1 MPAAK
6 KGQVLPPNHDW
17 RTSDE
22 DEIERR
28 RLRAREEKF
37 RFENLDPRH
46 PICSNFRVHSPSA
59 QEYEVEVRDPLQ
71 RIAICSCID
80 FRVNGLGTCKH
91 IEGLWMH
98 LRRRVGA
105 AWAEAQVSGSSRF
118 EVVPDF
124 AMDRLRLLRPPGRRM
139 SALLRRWFNDE
150 GLMLAEVDP
159 VEATQGMKHLATTRL
174 PDLRVS
180 LEVERWLDHRR
191 RRQEQVELRREYE
204 LKVQSGEW
212 PAHETLVPLFPYQ
225 RDGMLHLAFTERAL
239 LADEMGLGKTIQAIA
254 ACALLHRL
262 GRARRVLVVTPAS
275 LKAEWEEQIR
285 RFTALPCH
293 LVYGGHH
300 KRVQWLRNLLSP
312 PHVTPTSED
321 PFFVIMNYE
330 QVVSNLPEVN
340 AMLKPDVVV
349 LDEAQRIKNWN
360 TKVARTIKKLKS
372 RYAFILTGTPIEN
385 RIDELRS
392 LVDFLDPAVLGPLF
406 RFNREFYRFDD
417 RGRPTG
423 YQNLDVLHRRIQ
435 PLLLRRRKAEI
446 ETELPPRTDE
456 FRFVKM
462 ADTQRRAYATHEQ
475 EVMRLVTTSE
485 RRPLTESEQERM
497 LLELGM
503 MRMTCDT
510 PYILDSKNRVCPK
523 LAELIPIL
531 ENCRDNDLQLIVFSE
546 WERML
551 ELVRDVCDERG
562 IGYAWH
568 TGSVPQQK
576 RRGEILRFK
585 QDPRCRA
592 FLSTDAGATGL
603 NLQNASVVVH
613 CDLPWNP
620 ARLDQRTARAWR
632 KHQTRNVT
640 VIHLIAEDTIEH
652 RMLETLAVKRTVAE
666 SVLDQGGAVKEL
678 ELRSGRKAAMERVKN
693 LVGESKGAARAGT
706 GATQEEKPMSA
717 PDDSPQEADK
727 DLYRKDPAA
736 AFARAACDLLGSC
749 IVNCEERFPSDG
761 RPSSILFVVRGDQV
775 LIRDRL
781 SDFRAEFLGAHGDE
795 WVSSNEDRSPVRFQV
810 IDESTHE
817 TMQRLIEAGLLAS
830 TVKFARPLVGAA
842 LEESATPSL
851 TAEEKAAVQ
860 SGGQQASRLV
870 RRARVLG
877 EAGFDDECRASL
889 EEAVMALSK
898 SLAIRGRLP
907 VPENLAAVIAPPFA
921 RVWGAGLAAV
931 APFVRR
937 EATGWGSFAGAL
949 EEQLA
954 ALAQGD
960 QEPNA

>member
-6 KGQVLPPNHDW
+6 KGRILPPTHDW

-22 DEIERR
+22 DEVERR

-37 RFENLDPRH
+37 RFENLDRRH
-46 PICSNFRVHSPSA
+46 PICSNVRVYSPSA
-59 QEYEVEVRDPLQ
+59 QEYVVEVRDP
-71 RIAICSCID
+71 RTRVAICSCID
-80 FRVNGLGTCKH
+80 FRINGLGTCKH
-91 IEGLWMH
+91 IEGLWLH
-98 LRRRVGA
+98 LRRRAGA
-105 AWAEAQVSGSSRF
+105 AWAEAQDAELYRF
-118 EVVPDF
+118 EVVPDPV
-124 AMDRLRLLRPPGRRM
+124 ADRLKLQMPPGRRVP
-139 SALLRRWFNDE
+139 APLRRWFGADGWLVENS
-150 GLMLAEVDP
+150 DP
-159 VEATQGMKHLATTRL
+159 EAAAKAFKVLGATNL
-174 PDLRVS
+174 PELRVS
-180 LEVERWLDHRR
+180 LEADWWLDLHR
-191 RRQEQVELRREYE
+191 RRQERIDLRREYE

-262 GRARRVLVVTPAS
+262 GKVRRVLVVTPAS

-293 LVYGGHH
+293 LVFGGHH
-300 KRVQWLRNLLSP
+300 QRVKWLRGLLSP
-312 PHVTPTSED
+312 PHATPTSED

-330 QVVSNLPEVN
+330 QVVSNLPEID
-340 AMLKPDVVV
+340 ALLKPDVVV

-372 RYAFILTGTPIEN
+372 RYAFVLTGTPIEN

-462 ADTQRRAYATHEQ
+462 TDTQRRAYATHEQ
-475 EVMRLVTTSE
+475 EVMRLVTISE
-485 RRPLTESEQERM
+485 RRPLTEREQERM

-503 MRMTCDT
+503 MRMVCDT
-510 PYILDSKNRVCPK
+510 PYILDAKDRACPK
-523 LAELIPIL
+523 LAELAPVL

-551 ELVRDVCDERG
+551 ELVRELCDELK

-585 QDPRCRA
+585 QDPKCRV

-640 VIHLIAEDTIEH
+640 VIHLIAEGTIEN

-678 ELRSGRKAAMERVKN
+678 ELRSGRKAAMQRVKE
-693 LVGESKGAARAGT
+693 LVGESTEVPRSAQGGT
-706 GATQEEKPMSA
+706 KADESSVSADESRRKAEE
-717 PDDSPQEADK
+717 
-727 DLYRKDPAA
+727 DLYRLDPAA
-736 AFARAACDLLGSC
+736 AFARAACELLGSR
-749 IVNCEERFPSDG
+749 VVTCEERFPSDG
-761 RPSSILFVVRGDQV
+761 RSSLILFVVQGDQV

-781 SDFRAEFLGAHGDE
+781 SDFHAEFLGAHGE
-795 WVSSNEDRSPVRFQV
+795 AWETSSGENSPIRFQV
-810 IDESTHE
+810 IDESTHD
-817 TMQRLIEAGLLAS
+817 TMQRLVDAGLLAS
-830 TVKFARPLVGAA
+830 TVKFARPLMSGAQ
-842 LEESATPSL
+842 EEPSTKPL
-851 TAEEKAAVQ
+851 TAEEQAAVQ
-860 SGGQQASRLV
+860 SGCQQASRLL

-877 EAGFDDECRASL
+877 EAGFDEECRASL
-889 EEAVMALSK
+889 EEAVIALSK

-907 VPENLAAVIAPPFA
+907 VPENVASVIAPPFA
-921 RVWGAGLAAV
+921 RVWEDGLSAV
-931 APFVRR
+931 AQFVRR
-937 EATGWGSFAGAL
+937 EGNGWDSFAGVL
-949 EEQLA
+949 EARLKANQSES
-954 ALAQGD
+954 
-960 QEPNA
+960 

>member
-1 MPAAK
+1 MPPAK
-6 KGQVLPPNHDW
+6 KGQILPPNHDW

-22 DEIERR
+22 HEIERR

-37 RFENLDPRH
+37 RYENLDRRH

-59 QEYEVEVRDPLQ
+59 QEYQVEVRDP
-71 RIAICSCID
+71 RVRSAICSCID
-80 FRVNGLGTCKH
+80 FRINGLGTCKH
-91 IEGLWMH
+91 IEGLWLH
-98 LRRRVGA
+98 LRRRAGA
-105 AWAEAQVSGSSRF
+105 AWAEAQEAGSRRF
-118 EVVPDF
+118 EVVPDYD
-124 AMDRLRLLRPPGRRM
+124 ADRLRLQWPPHQRLP
-139 SALLRRWFNDE
+139 AVLRRWFDDN
-150 GLMLAEVDP
+150 GLTLSNVDP
-159 VEATQGMKHLATTRL
+159 EEAAKAFKLFSTDRL
-174 PDLRVS
+174 PELRVS
-180 LEVERWLDHRR
+180 QEVDRWLEHRH
-191 RRQEQVELRREYE
+191 RRQERVDLRREYE

-225 RDGMLHLAFTERAL
+225 RDGMLHLAFMERAL

-293 LVYGGHH
+293 LVFGGHH
-300 KRVQWLRNLLSP
+300 KRVQWLRSLSSP
-312 PHVTPTSED
+312 PHATPTSED

-330 QVVSNLPEVN
+330 QVVSNLPEIN
-340 AMLKPDVVV
+340 AMLQTDVVV

-372 RYAFILTGTPIEN
+372 RYAFVLTGTPIEN

-462 ADTQRRAYATHEQ
+462 VDSQRRAYATHEQ

-503 MRMTCDT
+503 MRMICDT
-510 PYILDSKNRVCPK
+510 PYILDSKNRACPK

-531 ENCRDNDLQLIVFSE
+531 ENCRDNDLQVIVFSE

-551 ELVRDVCDERG
+551 ELVRDRCDELK
-562 IGYAWH
+562 IGHAWH

-585 QDPRCRA
+585 QDPRCRV

-620 ARLDQRTARAWR
+620 SRLDQRTARAWR

-640 VIHLIAEDTIEH
+640 VIHLIAEGTIEN
-652 RMLETLAVKRTVAE
+652 RMLETLALKRTLAE
-666 SVLDQGGAVKEL
+666 SVLDQCGGVKEL
-678 ELRSGRKAAMERVKN
+678 ELRSGRKAAMERVRE
-693 LVGESKGAARAGT
+693 LVGESRGVARTAPGTAKPDEPAASSEISQR
-706 GATQEEKPMSA
+706 
-717 PDDSPQEADK
+717 EAEA
-727 DLYRKDPAA
+727 DLYRQDPAA
-736 AFARAACDLLGSC
+736 AFARAACDSLGSC
-749 IVNCEERFPSDG
+749 VVTCEERFPSDG
-761 RPSSILFVVRGDQV
+761 RPPSILFVVRGDQV
-775 LIRDRL
+775 LIRERL
-781 SDFRAEFLGAHGDE
+781 SDLRAEFLAAHGEE
-795 WVSSNEDRSPVRFQV
+795 WDSSNEDRSPVRFQV
-810 IDESTHE
+810 IDESTRE
-817 TMQRLIEAGLLAS
+817 TMQHLIDGGLMAS
-830 TVKFARPLVGAA
+830 TVKFARPLMGRAP
-842 LEESATPSL
+842 EETDAKVL
-851 TAEEKAAVQ
+851 TAEEQAAVQ
-860 SGGQQASRLV
+860 SGRQQASRLV

-877 EAGFDDECRASL
+877 EAGFDEECRASL

-907 VPENLAAVIAPPFA
+907 IPEDLTAVVSPPFA
-921 RVWGAGLAAV
+921 RLWRAGLATVGA
-931 APFVRR
+931 FVRR
-937 EATGWGSFAGAL
+937 EANGWESCAVVL
-949 EEQLA
+949 EAQLTA
-954 ALAQGD
+954 PG
-960 QEPNA
+960 ETVS